1 MYANAVAG
9 WFGGTAYKG
18 PSQYQRDDNTAADPV
33 AVSISNSKNIERR
46 KYLLV
51 YVGLICYSIH

>member
-33 AVSISNSKNIERR
+33 AVSISNSKNIESR

-51 YVGLICYSIH
+51 YSGLIC